1 MKTWIM
7 NTDTYLKK
15 VVGNIFVLNVGRNV
29 LFGTLIP
36 KRVNTYLNNMDV
48 VIVKQIAGIT

>member
-7 NTDTYLKK
+7 NTDTPLKK
-15 VVGNIFVLNVGRNV
+15 VVGNIFVLNVGRNA

-48 VIVKQIAGIT
+48 VIVKQTAGIT

>member
-15 VVGNIFVLNVGRNV
+15 VVGNIFVLNVERNV

-36 KRVNTYLNNMDV
+36 KRVNTYLINMVV
-48 VIVKQIAGIT
+48 VIVKQTAGIT

>member
-1 MKTWIM
+1 M

-15 VVGNIFVLNVGRNV
+15 VVGNTFARIATKSVS
-29 LFGTLIP
+29 FGTLIQ
-36 KRVNTYLNNMDV
+36 KRVNTYLINMVV